1 MDQRITSR
9 AARVRPSWG
18 VARTIVAAAVALVTV
33 LSTSAPPA
41 RAMVASPAA
50 PMILQNVPWQDLRA
64 NRNGI
69 CDGSFQMVI
78 KNVSASSA
86 LTVPVNYL
94 NEAQKCGLTVI
105 FHFTATI
112 SGGTVY
118 PSRVAR
124 WVKAV
129 RNHPSLAGYLSVK
142 EPSWVGVSGSEIRSL
157 YRAFKAADPN
167 HPVYALFGN
176 IPHFGESINPY
187 TGSMADVVMVDWYPV
202 ETASGG
208 CSRSGT
214 SYVATGPRWFAKV
227 KRVVSTVTPGRP
239 IIAMLQTHKYLAPT
253 CHKKQLPTK
262 ALLWRQ
268 AREALTYGGVVGF
281 AFHTWTNSNYQMDEL
296 RNPTMVGWMK
306 QLGAQVR
313 DGTFQ

>member
-1 MDQRITSR
+1 MDQRVASP
-9 AARVRPSWG
+9 AARERSRRG
-18 VARTIVAAAVALVTV
+18 AARTIFAAAAALLMA
-33 LSTSAPPA
+33 LSTFAPPA
-41 RAMVASPAA
+41 RAIVASPDA
-50 PMILQNVPWQDLRA
+50 PMILVNVPWQDLRA
-64 NRNGI
+64 NRHGI

-78 KNVSASSA
+78 KNVSATSD
-86 LTVPVNYL
+86 LTAPVNYL
-94 NEAQKCGLTVI
+94 NEAQKCGVKVI

-124 WVKAV
+124 WVRAV
-129 RNHPSLAGYLSVK
+129 RSHPSLAGYLSVK
-142 EPSWVGVSGSEIRSL
+142 EPSWVGVSGAEIRSL
-157 YRAFKAADPN
+157 YRAFKAVDPN

-176 IPHFGESINPY
+176 IPHFGETVNPY
-187 TGSMADVVMVDWYPV
+187 TRGMADVVMVDWYPV
-202 ETASGG
+202 ETASRG
-208 CSRSGT
+208 CTRTGS
-214 SYVATGPRWFAKV
+214 SYVSTGPSSFAKV
-227 KRVVSTVTPGRP
+227 SKAVAVTTPGVA

-281 AFHTWTNSNYQMDEL
+281 AFHTWTNTNYQVDQL

-306 QLGAQVR
+306 ELGAQVH